1 MTTILNALRAA
12 RDARK
17 RGRTAVIGAFWLTVV
32 PVVDALIGAI
42 DLSGTELAE
51 VVGLLTVATE
61 YAWAKVRTQLGIAP

>member
-17 RGRTAVIGAFWLTVV
+17 RGRTAIIGAFWLAVV
-32 PVVDALIGAI
+32 MAVDAQIGAI

-51 VVGLLTVATE
+51 AVGLLTVATE
-61 YAWAKVRTQLGIAP
+61 YAWAKIRTRLGIAP